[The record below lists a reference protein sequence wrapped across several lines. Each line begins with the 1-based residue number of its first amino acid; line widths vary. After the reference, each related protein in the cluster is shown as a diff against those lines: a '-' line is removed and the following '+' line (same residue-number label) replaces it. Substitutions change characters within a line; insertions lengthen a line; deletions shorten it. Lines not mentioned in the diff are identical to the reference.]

1 MDTRHIDHSVYVD
14 SDEQLSQLCQ
24 QWARAELLA
33 LDTEFIRTDTFYPIA
48 GLLQLS
54 DGKGCF
60 LIDPLTIDDFSP
72 LAALLE
78 DPAIIKVL
86 HSCGEDLEIF
96 DCLFGVLP
104 QPLFD
109 TQIGAALAGMD
120 FSMGYQR
127 LTEELLQKHV
137 PKGETRSNW
146 LRRPLSESQMHYAAL
161 DVAYLP
167 EIYQLLTDK
176 LQVLGR
182 FDWWV
187 EDCQAVTDRFCDY
200 LPPEQYYK
208 KVKSAWKLAP
218 KELALLQLL
227 TSWREVQARERDVP
241 RGRIVKDRAC
251 LDIARRQPQSVG
263 ELSAVEDM
271 QHSSVRKYGETLL
284 AMVKQGESIAP
295 DDWPAA
301 IPRPLP
307 PETASLVKALKALV
321 VQRAAHLNMP
331 QEMLA
336 RKKDFEQLLR
346 DRVLPVSLQ
355 GWRRAVIGDELL
367 KLVLA

>member
-24 QWARAELLA
+24 QWAGAELLA

-127 LTEELLQKHV
+127 LTEELLQQHV
-137 PKGETRSNW
+137 PKG
-146 LRRPLSESQMHYAAL
+146 
-161 DVAYLP
+161 
-167 EIYQLLTDK
+167 
-176 LQVLGR
+176 
-182 FDWWV
+182 
-187 EDCQAVTDRFCDY
+187 
-200 LPPEQYYK
+200 
-208 KVKSAWKLAP
+208 
-218 KELALLQLL
+218 
-227 TSWREVQARERDVP
+227 
-241 RGRIVKDRAC
+241 
-251 LDIARRQPQSVG
+251 
-263 ELSAVEDM
+263 
-271 QHSSVRKYGETLL
+271 
-284 AMVKQGESIAP
+284 
-295 DDWPAA
+295 
-301 IPRPLP
+301 
-307 PETASLVKALKALV
+307 
-321 VQRAAHLNMP
+321 
-331 QEMLA
+331 
-336 RKKDFEQLLR
+336 
-346 DRVLPVSLQ
+346 
-355 GWRRAVIGDELL
+355 
-367 KLVLA
+367 